1 MRLLIP
7 AIALLTACAAPPP
20 RMAPVPVPVPQ
31 RITAP
36 DVPELDGMPHA
47 VRSGLGVQVSG
58 MVPVNA
64 QGQLVGTTLDAQ
76 VAQALKNFLLVVGAA
91 RGVPGDVV
99 RVTAYVRDLTPEAV
113 ETVRAAVLA
122 ATDRSAPPTLT
133 IVGVAALPEP
143 GMLIMLEGSVVL
155 RSEFPDRTRM

>member
-1 MRLLIP
+1 MRPLLP
-7 AIALLTACAAPPP
+7 VLALLTACAAPPP
-20 RMAPVPVPVPQ
+20 RMAPTPVPVPQ
-31 RITAP
+31 RIIAP
-36 DVPELDGMPHA
+36 DVPQLNGMPHA

-64 QGQLVGTTLDAQ
+64 EGQLIGTTVEAQ
-76 VAQALKNFLLVVGAA
+76 VGQALRNFLAVVTAA

-99 RVTAYVRDLTPEAV
+99 RVTAYVRDLTPEAA
-113 ETVRAAVLA
+113 ETVRAAVRA
-122 ATDRSAPPTLT
+122 ATDRNAPPTLT

-143 GMLIMLEGSVVL
+143 GMLVMLEGSVVL

>member
-1 MRLLIP
+1 MRILIP
-7 AIALLTACAAPPP
+7 ALALLTACAAPPP
-20 RMAPVPVPVPQ
+20 RVIPAPVPVPQ
-31 RITAP
+31 RIIAP
-36 DVPELDGMPHA
+36 DVPQLNEMPHA
-47 VRSGLGVQVSG
+47 VRSGLGVQISG

-64 QGQLVGTTLDAQ
+64 EGQLVGTTLEVQ
-76 VAQALKNFLLVVGAA
+76 VGQALKNFLSVVSAA

-99 RVTAYVRDLTPEAV
+99 RVTAYVRDLTPEAA

-122 ATDRSAPPTLT
+122 ATDRNAPPTLT

-143 GMLIMLEGSVVL
+143 GMLVMLEGSVVL